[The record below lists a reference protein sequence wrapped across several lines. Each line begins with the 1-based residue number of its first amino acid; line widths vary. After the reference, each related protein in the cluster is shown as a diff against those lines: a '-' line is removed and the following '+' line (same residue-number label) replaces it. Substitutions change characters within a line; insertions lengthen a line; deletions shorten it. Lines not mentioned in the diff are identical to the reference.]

1 MSNTP
6 AKKDPV
12 KSISVKNIT
21 PEKTPPLNDQGKI
34 QVREIHGL
42 FQKIRSYSLW
52 GLMAMFFATSWLS
65 WGDRQAILFDLSARQ
80 FHFFGITFW
89 PQDFFLLSGLLI
101 IAAYGLFT
109 ITNLAGRVWCGYTC
123 PQSSWSFVFMWIE
136 ERLEGSRNKRI
147 KMDKAPMSLEKFLR
161 RGTKHILWLLLAL
174 ATGLTFIGYFS
185 PVRELLPNLLT
196 FNLDSWEIFWIGFF
210 TVATYL
216 NAGWLREQVC
226 IHMCPYARFQS
237 VMFDEDTLIVSY
249 DEKRGEGEKGRGARK
264 KTADY
269 KAEGLGDCI
278 DCSLC
283 VQVCP
288 TGIDIRDGLQ
298 YQCIGCALCIDACD
312 SIMDK
317 MGYEP
322 GLVRYTTEHEL
333 EGGKTHFMRPRLI
346 GYALVLTLMCV
357 GMVYSIASRT
367 AFKLDISRDR
377 GALYRL
383 TPNDTVQNTYTLDLM
398 NMSQTPQTYQVKILG
413 LDGLITDT
421 PELIVLK
428 SNEMRSF
435 PINIEID
442 PENLI
447 SSKTNIEFVVTEQES
462 QKEVAREETRFI
474 APIN

>member
-1 MSNTP
+1 MSNIP
-6 AKKDPV
+6 
-12 KSISVKNIT
+12 VKNIT
-21 PEKTPPLNDQGKI
+21 PKENTSQAPGEKI
-34 QVREIHGL
+34 QVREIHGV

-52 GLMAMFFATSWLS
+52 GLMALFFATSWLN
-65 WGDRQAILFDLSARQ
+65 WGDRQAILFDLPARQ

-109 ITNLAGRVWCGYTC
+109 VTNLAGRVWCGYTC

-136 ERLEGSRNKRI
+136 EKTEGTRNKRI
-147 KMDKAPMSLEKFLR
+147 KMDKAPMSLEKFFR
-161 RGTKHILWLLLAL
+161 RGTKHLLWLLLAL

-185 PVRELLPNLLT
+185 PIRDLVPNLLS
-196 FNLDSWEIFWIGFF
+196 FDLNSWEIFWGGFF
-210 TVATYL
+210 TLATYL

-237 VMFDEDTLIVSY
+237 VMFDQDTLIVSY

-264 KTADY
+264 KGIDPQ
-269 KAEGLGDCI
+269 AEGLGDCI

-322 GLVRYTTEHEL
+322 GLVRYTTEHAL
-333 EGGKTHFMRPRLI
+333 EGGTTHFMRPRLI
-346 GYALVLTLMCV
+346 GYALVLLLMIS
-357 GMVYSIASRT
+357 GLVYAMMSRT
-367 AFKLDISRDR
+367 AFELDIIRDR
-377 GALYRL
+377 GSLYQL
-383 TPNDTVQNTYTLDLM
+383 TPNDTVANSYTLEMM
-398 NMSQTPQTYQVKILG
+398 NMSQHELEYRIKIEG
-413 LDGLITDT
+413 LNIFTSDV
-421 PELIVLK
+421 PETVTLH
-428 SNEMRSF
+428 SNELRAYPF
-435 PINIEID
+435 TIEAD
-442 PENLI
+442 PDDLET
-447 SSKTNIEFVVTEQES
+447 SKTNIEIIVYEEATQA
-462 QKEVAREETRFI
+462 EVAREESRFI
-474 APIN
+474 APLN

>member
-1 MSNTP
+1 MS
-6 AKKDPV
+6 KIPV
-12 KSISVKNIT
+12 KDVT
-21 PEKTPPLNDQGKI
+21 PEEKSLYVAREKI
-34 QVREIHGL
+34 QVREIHGV

-65 WGDRQAILFDLSARQ
+65 WGDRQAILFDLPARQ

-101 IAAYGLFT
+101 ISAYGLFT
-109 ITNLAGRVWCGYTC
+109 VTNLAGRVWCGYTC

-136 ERLEGSRNKRI
+136 EKTEGTRNKRM

-161 RGTKHILWLLLAL
+161 RGTKHVLWLLLAL

-185 PVRELLPNLLT
+185 PIRDLVPNLLS
-196 FNLDSWEIFWIGFF
+196 FDLNSWEIFWIGFF

-237 VMFDEDTLIVSY
+237 VMFDQDTLIVSY

-264 KTADY
+264 KGIDPQ
-269 KAEGLGDCI
+269 AEGLGDCV

-298 YQCIGCALCIDACD
+298 YQCIGCALCVDACD

-317 MGYEP
+317 MGYER

-333 EGGKTHFMRPRLI
+333 EGGTTHFMRPRLI
-346 GYALVLTLMCV
+346 GYALVLLIMIS
-357 GMVYSIASRT
+357 GMVYAMVSRT
-367 AFKLDISRDR
+367 AFELDIIRDR
-377 GALYRL
+377 GALYQL
-383 TPNDTVQNTYTLDLM
+383 TPNDTVQNSYTLEMM
-398 NMSQTPQTYQVKILG
+398 NMSQSELEYRIKIEG
-413 LDGLITDT
+413 LKKFSADV
-421 PELIVLK
+421 PETVTLH
-428 SNEMRSF
+428 SNELRAYPF
-435 PINIEID
+435 TIEVD
-442 PENLI
+442 PTDLDT
-447 SSKTNIEFVVTEQES
+447 SKTNIEIIIYEEATQA
-462 QKEVAREETRFI
+462 EVAREESRFI
-474 APIN
+474 APIH

>member
-1 MSNTP
+1 MS
-6 AKKDPV
+6 KIPV
-12 KSISVKNIT
+12 KDVT
-21 PEKTPPLNDQGKI
+21 PDTKSLYVAREKI
-34 QVREIHGL
+34 QVREIHGF

-52 GLMAMFFATSWLS
+52 GLMALFFATSWLS
-65 WGDRQAILFDLSARQ
+65 WSDRQAVLFDLPARQ
-80 FHFFGITFW
+80 FHIFGITFW

-136 ERLEGSRNKRI
+136 EKTEGSRNKRM
-147 KMDKAPMSLEKFLR
+147 KMDKAPMGLEKFLR
-161 RGTKHILWLLLAL
+161 RGTKHLLWALLAL
-174 ATGLTFIGYFS
+174 ATGITFVGYFS
-185 PVRELLPNLLT
+185 PVRELVPNLLT
-196 FNLDSWEIFWIGFF
+196 FNLNSWEAFWIGFF
-210 TVATYL
+210 ALATYL

-237 VMFDEDTLIVSY
+237 VMFDQDTLIVSY
-249 DEKRGEGEKGRGARK
+249 DEKRGEGEKGRGPRK
-264 KTADY
+264 KGVDPQ
-269 KAEGLGDCI
+269 AEGLGDCI

-317 MGYEP
+317 MNYER

-333 EGGKTHFMRPRLI
+333 EGGTTHFLRPRLV
-346 GYALVLTLMCV
+346 GYALVLGLMIT
-357 GMVYSIASRT
+357 GLVYSMVSRT
-367 AFKLDISRDR
+367 AFELDIIRDR
-377 GALYRL
+377 GALYQV
-383 TPNDTVQNTYTLDLM
+383 TPNDTVQNTYTIKLM
-398 NMSQTPQTYQVKILG
+398 NMSQGELRYNIKIEG
-413 LDGLITDT
+413 LQDVITDMPT
-421 PELIVLK
+421 AVTLQ
-428 SNEMRSF
+428 SNKMRSF

-442 PENLI
+442 PKNL
-447 SSKTNIEFVVTEQES
+447 SKSKTNIEFVVTEAETNT
-462 QKEVAREETRFI
+462 EIAREESRFI

>member
-1 MSNTP
+1 MYTMSNIP
-6 AKKDPV
+6 
-12 KSISVKNIT
+12 VKNIT
-21 PEKTPPLNDQGKI
+21 PKENTSQAPGEKI
-34 QVREIHGL
+34 QVREIHGV

-52 GLMAMFFATSWLS
+52 GLMALFFATSWLN
-65 WGDRQAILFDLSARQ
+65 WGDRQAILFDLPARQ

-109 ITNLAGRVWCGYTC
+109 VTNLAGRVWCGYTC

-136 ERLEGSRNKRI
+136 EKTEGTRNKRI
-147 KMDKAPMSLEKFLR
+147 KMDKAPMSLEKFFR
-161 RGTKHILWLLLAL
+161 RGTKHLLWLLLAL

-185 PVRELLPNLLT
+185 PIRDLVPNLLS
-196 FNLDSWEIFWIGFF
+196 FDLNSWEIFWVGFF
-210 TVATYL
+210 TLATYL

-237 VMFDEDTLIVSY
+237 VMFDQDTLIVSY

-264 KTADY
+264 KGIDPQ
-269 KAEGLGDCI
+269 AEGLGDCI

-322 GLVRYTTEHEL
+322 GLVRYTTEHAL
-333 EGGKTHFMRPRLI
+333 EGGTTHFMRPRLI
-346 GYALVLTLMCV
+346 GYALVLLLMIS
-357 GMVYSIASRT
+357 GLVYAMMSRT
-367 AFKLDISRDR
+367 AFELDIIRDR
-377 GALYRL
+377 GSLYQL
-383 TPNDTVQNTYTLDLM
+383 TPNDTVANSYTLEMM
-398 NMSQTPQTYQVKILG
+398 NMSQHELEYRIKIEG
-413 LDGLITDT
+413 LNIFTSDV
-421 PELIVLK
+421 PETVTLH
-428 SNEMRSF
+428 SNELRAYPF
-435 PINIEID
+435 TIEAD
-442 PENLI
+442 PDDLET
-447 SSKTNIEFVVTEQES
+447 SKTNIEIIVYEEATQA
-462 QKEVAREETRFI
+462 EVAREESRFI
-474 APIN
+474 APLN

>member
-1 MSNTP
+1 MS
-6 AKKDPV
+6 KIPV
-12 KSISVKNIT
+12 KNVT
-21 PEKTPPLNDQGKI
+21 PEEKSLYVAREKI
-34 QVREIHGL
+34 QVREVHGF

-52 GLMAMFFATSWLS
+52 GLMALFFATSWLT
-65 WGDRQAILFDLSARQ
+65 WGDRQAVLFDLPARQ
-80 FHFFGITFW
+80 FHIFGITFW

-109 ITNLAGRVWCGYTC
+109 ITNLAGRIWCGYTC

-136 ERLEGSRNKRI
+136 EKTEGSRNKRM

-161 RGTKHILWLLLAL
+161 RGAKHILWLLLAL
-174 ATGLTFIGYFS
+174 ATGITFVSYFS
-185 PVRELLPNLLT
+185 PVRELVSNLLT
-196 FNLDSWEIFWIGFF
+196 FNLNSWEAFWIGFF
-210 TVATYL
+210 TLATYL

-237 VMFDEDTLIVSY
+237 VMFDKDTLIVSY

-264 KTADY
+264 KGIDPQ
-269 KAEGLGDCI
+269 AEGLGDCI

-333 EGGKTHFMRPRLI
+333 EGGTTHFIRPRLV
-346 GYALVLTLMCV
+346 GYALVLGLMIS
-357 GMVYSIASRT
+357 GLVYSMVSRT
-367 AFKLDISRDR
+367 AFELDIIRDR
-377 GALYRL
+377 GALYQV
-383 TPNDTVQNTYTLDLM
+383 TANDTVQNTYTLKLM
-398 NMSQTPQTYQVKILG
+398 NMSQGELSYNIKIEG
-413 LDGLITDT
+413 LENVITDMPAT
-421 PELIVLK
+421 VTLQ
-428 SNEMRSF
+428 SNKMRSF
-435 PINIEID
+435 PINIEMD
-442 PENLI
+442 PANL
-447 SSKTNIEFVVTEQES
+447 SVSKTNIEFVVTEAATGSEI
-462 QKEVAREETRFI
+462 AREESRFI
-474 APIN
+474 APLN

>member
-1 MSNTP
+1 MS
-6 AKKDPV
+6 KIPV
-12 KSISVKNIT
+12 KNVT
-21 PEKTPPLNDQGKI
+21 PEEKSLYVPREKI
-34 QVREIHGL
+34 QVREIHGF

-52 GLMAMFFATSWLS
+52 GLMALFFATSWLS
-65 WGDRQAILFDLSARQ
+65 WSDRQAVLFDLPARQ
-80 FHFFGITFW
+80 FHIFGITFW

-136 ERLEGSRNKRI
+136 EKTEGTRNKRM
-147 KMDKAPMSLEKFLR
+147 KMDSAPMSLEKFLR
-161 RGTKHILWLLLAL
+161 RGAKHVLWLLLAL
-174 ATGLTFIGYFS
+174 ATGITFVGYFS
-185 PVRELLPNLLT
+185 PVRELVPNLLT
-196 FNLDSWEIFWIGFF
+196 FNLNSWEAFWIGFF
-210 TVATYL
+210 ALATYM

-237 VMFDEDTLIVSY
+237 VMFDQDTLIVSY

-264 KTADY
+264 KGIDPQ
-269 KAEGLGDCI
+269 AEGLGDCI

-333 EGGKTHFMRPRLI
+333 EGGTTHFFRPRLV
-346 GYALVLTLMCV
+346 GYALVLGLMIS
-357 GMVYSIASRT
+357 GLIYSMATRT
-367 AFKLDISRDR
+367 AFELDIIRDR
-377 GALYRL
+377 GALYQL
-383 TPNDTVQNTYTLDLM
+383 TPNDTVQNTYTLKLM
-398 NMSQTPQTYQVKILG
+398 NMSQGELSYDIKIEG
-413 LDGLITDT
+413 LDNVITDMPST
-421 PELIVLK
+421 VKLQ
-428 SNEMRSF
+428 SNKMRSF
-435 PINIEID
+435 PINIEMD
-442 PENLI
+442 PKNLRE
-447 SSKTNIEFVVTEQES
+447 SKTNIEFVILDAATDTEI
-462 QKEVAREETRFI
+462 AREESRFI

>member
-1 MSNTP
+1 MYKMSNIP
-6 AKKDPV
+6 
-12 KSISVKNIT
+12 VKNIT
-21 PEKTPPLNDQGKI
+21 PKENTSQAPGEKI
-34 QVREIHGL
+34 QVREIHGV

-52 GLMAMFFATSWLS
+52 GLMALFFATSWLN
-65 WGDRQAILFDLSARQ
+65 WGDRQAILFDLPARQ

-109 ITNLAGRVWCGYTC
+109 VTNLAGRVWCGYTC

-136 ERLEGSRNKRI
+136 EKTEGTRNKRI
-147 KMDKAPMSLEKFLR
+147 KMDKAPMSLEKFFR
-161 RGTKHILWLLLAL
+161 RGTKHLLWLLLAL

-185 PVRELLPNLLT
+185 PIRDLVPNLLS
-196 FNLDSWEIFWIGFF
+196 FDLNSWEIFWVGFF
-210 TVATYL
+210 TLATYL

-237 VMFDEDTLIVSY
+237 VMFDQDTLIVSY

-264 KTADY
+264 KGIDPQ
-269 KAEGLGDCI
+269 AEGLGDCI

-322 GLVRYTTEHEL
+322 GLVRYTTEHAL
-333 EGGKTHFMRPRLI
+333 EGGTTHFMRPRLI
-346 GYALVLTLMCV
+346 GYALVLLLMIS
-357 GMVYSIASRT
+357 GLVYAMMSRT
-367 AFKLDISRDR
+367 AFELDIIRDR
-377 GALYRL
+377 GSLYQL
-383 TPNDTVQNTYTLDLM
+383 TPNDTVANSYTLEMM
-398 NMSQTPQTYQVKILG
+398 NMSQHELEYRIKIEG
-413 LDGLITDT
+413 LNIFTSDV
-421 PELIVLK
+421 PETVTLH
-428 SNEMRSF
+428 SNELRAYPF
-435 PINIEID
+435 TIEAD
-442 PENLI
+442 PADLET
-447 SSKTNIEFVVTEQES
+447 SKTNIEIIVYEEATQA
-462 QKEVAREETRFI
+462 EVAREESRFI
-474 APIN
+474 APLN

>member
-1 MSNTP
+1 MS
-6 AKKDPV
+6 KIPV
-12 KSISVKNIT
+12 KDVT
-21 PEKTPPLNDQGKI
+21 LEEKSLYVAREKI
-34 QVREIHGL
+34 QVREIHGV

-65 WGDRQAILFDLSARQ
+65 WGDRQAILFDLPARQ

-101 IAAYGLFT
+101 ISAYGLFT

-136 ERLEGSRNKRI
+136 EKTEGTRNKRM

-161 RGTKHILWLLLAL
+161 RGTKHVLWLLLAL

-185 PVRELLPNLLT
+185 PIRDLVPNLLS
-196 FNLDSWEIFWIGFF
+196 FDLNSWEIFWIGFF

-237 VMFDEDTLIVSY
+237 VMFDQDTLIVSY

-264 KTADY
+264 KGIDPQ
-269 KAEGLGDCI
+269 AEGLGDCV

-298 YQCIGCALCIDACD
+298 YQCIGCALCVDACD

-317 MGYEP
+317 MGYER

-333 EGGKTHFMRPRLI
+333 EGGTTHFMRPRLI
-346 GYALVLTLMCV
+346 GYALVLLIMIS
-357 GMVYSIASRT
+357 GMVYAMVSRT
-367 AFKLDISRDR
+367 AFELDIIRDR
-377 GALYRL
+377 GALYQL
-383 TPNDTVQNTYTLDLM
+383 TPNDTVQNSYTLEMM
-398 NMSQTPQTYQVKILG
+398 NMSQSELEYRIKIEG
-413 LDGLITDT
+413 LKKFSADVPATVTLH
-421 PELIVLK
+421 
-428 SNEMRSF
+428 SNELRAYPF
-435 PINIEID
+435 TIEVD
-442 PENLI
+442 PTDLDA
-447 SSKTNIEFVVTEQES
+447 SKTNIEIIIYEEATDV
-462 QKEVAREETRFI
+462 EVAREESRFI
-474 APIN
+474 APIH

>member
-1 MSNTP
+1 MNEIP
-6 AKKDPV
+6 
-12 KSISVKNIT
+12 VKNIT
-21 PEKTPPLNDQGKI
+21 PDEIKPVYGPGEKI

-52 GLMAMFFATSWLS
+52 GLMALFFATSWLS
-65 WGDRQAILFDLSARQ
+65 WGDRQAILFDLPARQ
-80 FHFFGITFW
+80 FHMFGITFW

-109 ITNLAGRVWCGYTC
+109 VTNLAGRIWCGYTC

-136 ERLEGSRNKRI
+136 EKTEGTRNKRM

-161 RGTKHILWLLLAL
+161 RGTKHVLWLLLAL

-185 PVRELLPNLLT
+185 PIRDLVPNLLSL
-196 FNLDSWEIFWIGFF
+196 NLDSWEIFWIGFF
-210 TVATYL
+210 TLATYL

-237 VMFDEDTLIVSY
+237 VMFDQDTLIVSY
-249 DEKRGEGEKGRGARK
+249 DTKRGEGEKGRGPRK

-322 GLVRYTTEHEL
+322 GLVRYTTEHAL
-333 EGGKTHFMRPRLI
+333 EGGTTHFMRPRLV
-346 GYALVLTLMCV
+346 GYAVMLSVMIAGLVYA
-357 GMVYSIASRT
+357 MVSRT
-367 AFKLDISRDR
+367 AFELDISRDR
-377 GALYRL
+377 GSLYQI
-383 TPNDTVQNTYTLDLM
+383 TPNDTVENSYTINMM
-398 NMSQTPQTYQVKILG
+398 NMTQGEKTYQVKIEG
-413 LDGLITDT
+413 LDDFITDT
-421 PELIVLK
+421 PTQVILH
-428 SNEMRSF
+428 SNELRSYSVT
-435 PINIEID
+435 IEMD
-442 PENLI
+442 PEKLTE
-447 SSKTNIEFVVTEQES
+447 SKTNINFVIFEEGSTEEVT
-462 QKEVAREETRFI
+462 REESRFI
-474 APIN
+474 APIH

>member
-1 MSNTP
+1 MS
-6 AKKDPV
+6 KIPV
-12 KSISVKNIT
+12 KDVT
-21 PEKTPPLNDQGKI
+21 PEDKSLYAPQEKI

-52 GLMAMFFATSWLS
+52 GLMAMFFATSWIH
-65 WGDRQAILFDLSARQ
+65 WGDRQAILFDLPARQ

-89 PQDFFLLSGLLI
+89 PQDFFLLAVLLI

-109 ITNLAGRVWCGYTC
+109 ITNFAGRVWCGYTC

-136 ERLEGSRNKRI
+136 ERTEGTRNQRI

-161 RGTKHILWLLLAL
+161 RGTKHVLWLLLAL

-185 PVRELLPNLLT
+185 PIRELLPNLLS
-196 FNLDSWEIFWIGFF
+196 FNLGGWETFWIGFF
-210 TVATYL
+210 GLATYL

-249 DEKRGEGEKGRGARK
+249 DEKRGEGEKGRGSRK
-264 KTADY
+264 KGIDPQ
-269 KAEGLGDCI
+269 AEGLGDCI

-312 SIMDK
+312 SIMDQ

-322 GLVRYTTEHEL
+322 GLVGYTTENKL
-333 EGGKTHFMRPRLI
+333 KGGTTNFMRPRLI
-346 GYALVLTLMCV
+346 SYALSLLVMIGGLAYV
-357 GMVYSIASRT
+357 IASRT
-367 AFKLDISRDR
+367 AFELDITRDR
-377 GALYRL
+377 GALYQV
-383 TPNDTVQNTYTLDLM
+383 TPNDTIQNSYTLEVM
-398 NMSQTPQTYQVKILG
+398 NMSQKELEYRIKVEG
-413 LDGLITDT
+413 LRDFITDI
-421 PELIVLK
+421 PETIILHG
-428 SNEMRSF
+428 NELRAY
-435 PINIEID
+435 PISIEVD
-442 PENLI
+442 PADLNVSRTDFEIIIYNEA
-447 SSKTNIEFVVTEQES
+447 TQD
-462 QKEVAREETRFI
+462 EVAREESRFI
-474 APIN
+474 APLN

>member
-1 MSNTP
+1 MYTMSNIP
-6 AKKDPV
+6 
-12 KSISVKNIT
+12 VKNIT
-21 PEKTPPLNDQGKI
+21 NEEKSSSVPREKI

-65 WGDRQAILFDLSARQ
+65 WGDRQAILFDLPARQ

-136 ERLEGSRNKRI
+136 EKTEGTRNKRM

-161 RGTKHILWLLLAL
+161 RGTKHVLWLLLAL
-174 ATGLTFIGYFS
+174 ATGMTFIGYFS
-185 PVRELLPNLLT
+185 PIRDLVPNLLT
-196 FNLDSWEIFWIGFF
+196 LDLNSWEIFWIGFF

-237 VMFDEDTLIVSY
+237 VMFDQDTLIVSY
-249 DEKRGEGEKGRGARK
+249 DEKRGEGEKGRGPRK
-264 KTADY
+264 KGVDPQ
-269 KAEGLGDCI
+269 AEGLGDCV

-298 YQCIGCALCIDACD
+298 YQCIGCALCVDACD

-317 MGYEP
+317 MGYER

-333 EGGKTHFMRPRLI
+333 EGGTTHFMRPRLI
-346 GYALVLTLMCV
+346 GYALILLLMV
-357 GMVYSIASRT
+357 GGLVYAMVSRT
-367 AFKLDISRDR
+367 AFELDIMRDR
-377 GALYRL
+377 GSLYQI
-383 TPNDTVQNTYTLDLM
+383 TPNDTIENSYTLKMM
-398 NMSQTPQTYQVKILG
+398 NMSQVEKEYRIKVEGLETFTTDIPDTVILH
-413 LDGLITDT
+413 
-421 PELIVLK
+421 
-428 SNEMRSF
+428 SNELNSY
-435 PINIEID
+435 PVTID
-442 PENLI
+442 VDPADLKV
-447 SSKTNIEFVVTEQES
+447 SKTNIEIVIYEEATQIEI
-462 QKEVAREETRFI
+462 AREESRFI
-474 APIN
+474 APIH